1 MTLLFELGRKTL
13 LVRIKKYLLLAGAL
27 AIGLVCAIGVN
38 KEKPKP
44 QLDEVVEKQRV
55 FVAAIDMDAG
65 EQFDLTKLRIMEVAE
80 DQLVD
85 SEPILELQTIN
96 GQFAAKR
103 LTVGDPITE
112 QVVQETDQ
120 VAMETLK
127 PGYSTVTVD
136 SHLDPLLIGLMESG
150 CSVDVAGIIPAEDD
164 DTLGIT
170 RLASNCQVMGVQ
182 QSTAPET
189 FQANLTLLVKSE
201 VVEPIL
207 LAMKNG
213 DLHLSLTG
221 AADEGDFPS
230 GMIHTLDTLKQ
241 SLVVEVDIQP
251 TLPANHQ
258 GSPVIQ
264 QVTDN
269 SASGV
274 DENSEQLEA
283 LANQVAQ
290 QVSEQVTDQV
300 AQQVSERV
308 TDQVAQRIGDRMDE
322 IVQKPV
328 EVAPANAVSQMV
340 TEENYR
346 EMEVITPDGVIR
358 YVWKTRDSEPVII
371 ADESQETKTSQTKND
386 ESAKIALQK

>member
-182 QSTAPET
+182 QSTDPET
-189 FQANLTLLVKSE
+189 FQANITLLVKSE

-274 DENSEQLEA
+274 DDNSEQLEA

-300 AQQVSERV
+300 A
-308 TDQVAQRIGDRMDE
+308 DQVAQRIGDRMDE

-328 EVAPANAVSQMV
+328 EVAPANAVRQMV

>member
-1 MTLLFELGRKTL
+1 MAILFELGRKTL
-13 LVRIKKYLLLAGAL
+13 LVRLKKYLLLASAL

-44 QLDEVVEKQRV
+44 QLDEAVRTQRV
-55 FVAAIDMDAG
+55 YVAAIDMDAG
-65 EQFDLTKLRIMEVAE
+65 EQFNLTKLRIMEVTE
-80 DQLVD
+80 GQLVD
-85 SEPILELQTIN
+85 VDPILDLQTIN

-120 VAMETLK
+120 VAMETLP

-150 CSVDVAGIIPAEDD
+150 CSVDVAGIIPAEDN

-182 QSTAPET
+182 QSTDTES

-201 VVEPIL
+201 MVEPIL

-241 SLVVEVDIQP
+241 SSVVEVEIQP
-251 TLPANHQ
+251 THPANHQ
-258 GSPVIQ
+258 DSPAIQ

-269 SASGV
+269 LAPGV
-274 DENSEQLEA
+274 DDNSEQLKA

-290 QVSEQVTDQV
+290 QVSEQVTEQV
-300 AQQVSERV
+300 V
-308 TDQVAQRIGDRMDE
+308 DQVAQRITDRMDE
-322 IVQKPV
+322 VVQNSV
-328 EVAPANAVSQMV
+328 EVAPANTVSQAV

-346 EMEVITPDGVIR
+346 EMEVVTPDGVIR

-371 ADESQETKTSQTKND
+371 ADEIQETQTSQTENND
-386 ESAKIALQK
+386 PTKIALQK

>member
-1 MTLLFELGRKTL
+1 MTLLFELGRNTL
-13 LVRIKKYLLLAGAL
+13 LVRLKKYLLLAGAL

-38 KEKPKP
+38 KEKPKV
-44 QLDEVVEKQRV
+44 QLDEVMGTQRV
-55 FVAAIDMDAG
+55 YVAAIDMDAG
-65 EQFDLTKLRIMEVAE
+65 EQLNLTKLRIMEIAQ
-80 DQLVD
+80 DRLVD
-85 SEPILELQTIN
+85 ADPVLDLQTIN

-112 QVVQETDQ
+112 QVIQETDQ
-120 VAMETLK
+120 VAVETLK

-136 SHLDPLLIGLMESG
+136 SHIDPLLIGLMESG
-150 CSVDVAGIIPAEDD
+150 CSVDVAGIIPAEDN

-182 QSTAPET
+182 QPSDAES

-207 LAMKNG
+207 LAMKSG

-251 TLPANHQ
+251 AQPTSQ
-258 GSPVIQ
+258 GSPSDQ
-264 QVTDN
+264 QVT
-269 SASGV
+269 
-274 DENSEQLEA
+274 ENTSSVSNGNPEQLEA

-290 QVSEQVTDQV
+290 QVSEQVTEQVVDQV
-300 AQQVSERV
+300 
-308 TDQVAQRIGDRMDE
+308 TQRITDRMDE
-322 IVQKPV
+322 VVQNPM
-328 EVAPANAVSQMV
+328 EVAPANAVSQAV

-371 ADESQETKTSQTKND
+371 ADENQETKTSQTDKN
-386 ESAKIALQK
+386 EPAKIALQK

>member
-1 MTLLFELGRKTL
+1 MTKLFELGRKTL
-13 LVRIKKYLLLAGAL
+13 LVRLKKYLLLAGAL
-27 AIGLVCAIGVN
+27 AIGLVCAIGAN

-44 QLDEVVEKQRV
+44 QLDEVASTQRV

-65 EQFDLTKLRIMEVAE
+65 EQFDLTKIRIMEVAE
-80 DQLVD
+80 EQLVD
-85 SEPILELQTIN
+85 AEPIRNLQTIN
-96 GQFAAKR
+96 GQFAARR

-120 VAMETLK
+120 VALETLK

-136 SHLDPLLIGLMESG
+136 SHLDPLLIDLMDSG
-150 CSVDVAGIIPAEDD
+150 CCVDVAGIIPAEDHD
-164 DTLGIT
+164 SLGIT
-170 RLASNCQVMGVQ
+170 RLASNCQVMGVK
-182 QSTAPET
+182 QSPDPESL
-189 FQANLTLLVKSE
+189 QANLTLLVKSE

-241 SLVVEVDIQP
+241 SFVVEVDIQP
-251 TLPANHQ
+251 TQPANHPD
-258 GSPVIQ
+258 SPEIQ

-269 SASGV
+269 SATAV
-274 DENSEQLEA
+274 DNNSEQLEA

-290 QVSEQVTDQV
+290 QVSEQVTEQV
-300 AQQVSERV
+300 V
-308 TDQVAQRIGDRMDE
+308 DQVAQRITDRMDE
-322 IVQKPV
+322 VVRNPV
-328 EVAPANAVSQMV
+328 EVASANAVSKAV

-358 YVWKTRDSEPVII
+358 YVWKTQDSEPVII
-371 ADESQETKTSQTKND
+371 ADENQETKTSQTENND
-386 ESAKIALQK
+386 PTKIALQK

>member
-1 MTLLFELGRKTL
+1 MTKLFELGRKTL
-13 LVRIKKYLLLAGAL
+13 LVRLKKYLLLAGAL

-38 KEKPKP
+38 KEKPKA
-44 QLDEVVEKQRV
+44 QVDEIASTQRV

-80 DQLVD
+80 EQLVD
-85 SEPILELQTIN
+85 AEPIRNLQTIN
-96 GQFAAKR
+96 GQFAARR

-112 QVVQETDQ
+112 QVVQATDQ
-120 VAMETLK
+120 VAVETLK

-136 SHLDPLLIGLMESG
+136 SHLDPLLIDLMESG
-150 CSVDVAGIIPAEDD
+150 CCVDVAGIIPAEDH

-170 RLASNCQVMGVQ
+170 RLASNCQVMGVK
-182 QSTAPET
+182 QSPDPESL
-189 FQANLTLLVKSE
+189 QANLTLLVKSE

-251 TLPANHQ
+251 TQPANQ
-258 GSPVIQ
+258 QDSPVIQ

-269 SASGV
+269 SATDV
-274 DENSEQLEA
+274 DDNSEQLEA

-290 QVSEQVTDQV
+290 QVTEKVVDQV
-300 AQQVSERV
+300 S
-308 TDQVAQRIGDRMDE
+308 QRITDRMDE
-322 IVQKPV
+322 VVQSPA
-328 EVAPANAVSQMV
+328 EVAPANAVSQAV
-340 TEENYR
+340 TDENYR
-346 EMEVITPDGVIR
+346 EMEVVTPDGVIR

-371 ADESQETKTSQTKND
+371 ADEIQETQTSQTENND
-386 ESAKIALQK
+386 PTKIALQK